1 MGKLFSAPCLV
12 ASLLAVAALGCG
24 DDAVTPVPKDDDVGE
39 DESDSSGETDTTESD
54 STGTES
60 ETDTSESD
68 STESE
73 STESETDTTEPET
86 DTSESETGSETG
98 SEPESCALP
107 VVDIAFSLVGAASPV
122 DSCEDYSFAGQH
134 FGGNLGGTYN
144 LDGCPCGA
152 SCVLPDPY
160 TLTLDLPDPAML
172 PVLDACPTVHLR
184 RDPDSCEPT
193 SVTVETQQGEVLFVA
208 SREPFAAVD
217 FPALAVTPV
226 NATDCEGFTQHALE
240 VMHGDAIELVSQ
252 GEEAT
257 LPSENGQWVVQN
269 YAAQDSAGE
278 GNYDWAALLD

>member
-24 DDAVTPVPKDDDVGE
+24 DDAVTPVPNDDDVGE
-39 DESDSSGETDTTESD
+39 DESGSSEETDTTESD
-54 STGTES
+54 STDTES
-60 ETDTSESD
+60 ETDTTESD

-73 STESETDTTEPET
+73 STESETDTTESET
-86 DTSESETGSETG
+86 DTTESETG
-98 SEPESCALP
+98 SEPESCTLP
-107 VVDIAFSLVGAASPV
+107 VVDIAFSLVGAASPA

-184 RDPDSCEPT
+184 RDPDSCEPA
-193 SVTVETQQGEVLFVA
+193 SVTVETQQGEVIFVA

-240 VMHGDAIELVSQ
+240 VMHGDATELVSQ

-269 YAAQDSAGE
+269 YAAQDSDGE